1 MSFISSIYIVFEKK
15 GLFLQENKDIFV
27 KIEPN
32 FDEGSYFK
40 FWIFNF
46 KRSFIKSPYKIKP
59 KDLVP

>member
-27 KIEPN
+27 KIEPK
-32 FDEGSYFK
+32 FDEGSNFK
-40 FWIFNF
+40 FWIF

>member
-27 KIEPN
+27 KIEPK

-40 FWIFNF
+40 NWIF
-46 KRSFIKSPYKIKP
+46 KRPFNQIT
-59 KDLVP
+59 L

>member
-15 GLFLQENKDIFV
+15 GLVLQENKDIFV

-32 FDEGSYFK
+32 FDEGSDFK
-40 FWIFNF
+40 IWIF
-46 KRSFIKSPYKIKP
+46 KRSFIKSPYKIKL